1 MPVNIPP
8 FASLPLHKDDPP
20 NSAWGLWG
28 NGPESALGSLNHLTD
43 DLVLRTVKEE
53 IQTGERIG
61 LEFVHRPCPPKLP
74 NITCSNQRHRCS

>member
-1 MPVNIPP
+1 MPVTIPP
-8 FASLPLHKDDPP
+8 FASLPLHEDDPP

-53 IQTGERIG
+53 IQTGERVG
-61 LEFVHRPCPPKLP
+61 LEFVHPLRP
-74 NITCSNQRHRCS
+74 